1 MGAGSTLDPDNLPLG
16 RPDERHPPGHD
27 LRSLGP
33 SDSSDSGSDLVG
45 APIAGLDGTG
55 DRHGTGERPGIE
67 PGVEAEPGTEILPD
81 RVVAEAEA
89 GLGDGLDQAEE
100 ARLGITDEELEALIR
115 ERLEEEDEA

>member
-16 RPDERHPPGHD
+16 RPDETLPPGHD
-27 LRSLGP
+27 LRALGP

-45 APIAGLDGTG
+45 APVAGLDGTG
-55 DRHGTGERPGIE
+55 DRDGTGERPAVEASTALE
-67 PGVEAEPGTEILPD
+67 PGNEILPD

-115 ERLEEEDEA
+115 ERLEGEDEA